1 MFTYDPATDI
11 GRIRFHLGDNIL
23 KQGVLPNGDN
33 FEDEELTQLMADSR
47 NDIGLSLVRLA
58 RTLMARWTNAP
69 KSFIADGLR
78 VNRGDPAKHWKEMI
92 DIFDKDFQ
100 VSVRFTG
107 GGMFTF
113 SLVREDQDDV

>member
-1 MFTYDPATDI
+1 MFTYDPVSDI
-11 GRIRFHLGDNIL
+11 GRIRFYLGDTIL
-23 KQGVLPNGDN
+23 RQGVLPNGDN
-33 FEDEELTQLMADSR
+33 FQDEELIQLMSDSN

-92 DIFDKDFQ
+92 DIFDKDFG
-100 VSVRFTG
+100 VSVKYGT
-107 GGMFTF
+107 GGMFSF
-113 SLVREDQDDV
+113 SLQREDQNV